1 MVSTSAPPVPE
12 GYDIS
17 RPSVVQIYDYYL
29 GGTHNFAIEAALPE
43 IKPAAIE
50 NRAFLRCTVRWM
62 VKQGI
67 TQSINIGS
75 GPPTASNTHDVA
87 QRLGPA
93 ARVVYVNIDDIAVR
107 QARGIITALAGER
120 GRHPRVGAGAGD
132 DSEAP

>member
-1 MVSTSAPPVPE
+1 
-12 GYDIS
+12 
-17 RPSVVQIYDYYL
+17 
-29 GGTHNFAIEAALPE
+29 
-43 IKPAAIE
+43 
-50 NRAFLRCTVRWM
+50 M

-93 ARVVYVNIDDIAVR
+93 ARVVYVDIDDIAVR
-107 QARGIITALAGER
+107 QARGIIAAPAGER